1 MYRRFRN
8 EYRHEKYTSSILNWK
23 YFMDI
28 WRICG
33 LPLRWILS
41 AYFSGGSIAIY
52 LLYYV
57 LSFTR
62 TLITLTRVQRENHFQ
77 FRILYDFSTIYKAF
91 IYFVNSQNSKWSACR
106 FKPVTHSVWCVL
118 YRSMRSVSSLWTF
131 ALLDVYYI
139 HPIKREYINEK
150 SIISGVFW
158 TTSLEF

>member
-33 LPLRWILS
+33 LPLRWILG

-62 TLITLTRVQRENHFQ
+62 TLITLTVYKEKIIFNFV
-77 FRILYDFSTIYKAF
+77 FYTTFLPYKAF